1 MGVTD
6 EAALVTSSSL
16 GDGAAKTEV
25 AAAKA
30 AKVEKVFMV
39 QVKSIERARL
49 GG

>member
-6 EAALVTSSSL
+6 EAALATSSL

-30 AKVEKVFMV
+30 AKVEKVFMAQEKIIV
-39 QVKSIERARL
+39 GARP
-49 GG
+49 GS